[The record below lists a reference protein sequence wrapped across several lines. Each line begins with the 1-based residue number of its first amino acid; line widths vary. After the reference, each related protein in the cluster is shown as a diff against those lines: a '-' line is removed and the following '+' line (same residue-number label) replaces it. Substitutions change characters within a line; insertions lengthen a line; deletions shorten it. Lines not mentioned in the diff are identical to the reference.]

1 MDLIEQALKS
11 HFGHTTF
18 RPGQRQIVD
27 MALAGRDTL
36 VLMPTGGG
44 KSLTYQLPALLKP
57 GLTVVISPLIALMQ
71 DQVERLE
78 ANGIPATFINSS
90 LAPTEQTRREQAAV
104 RGDYKLLYVSPER
117 LLGESFLAVLNRVA
131 AGPGIA
137 LFAVDEAH
145 CVSEW
150 GHDFRPEYRQ
160 LSRVRQR
167 FPTVPM
173 LALTATA
180 TERVRQDILAQ
191 LHLKEPYLHV
201 ASFNRPNLFYD
212 VRAKHKNSYAE
223 LVRLLREIG
232 GSAGD
237 APVIIYCQ
245 SRRAVEQLSE
255 RLSRD
260 SIRALPYHAGL
271 SSEERTEY
279 QSRFI
284 RDDAPVLVA
293 TIAFGMGIGKPDVR
307 AVIHY
312 DLPRS
317 LESYYQESGRAGR
330 DGDPARCVIF
340 FAYGDRAKI
349 EFMIAQ
355 KSEPQEQR
363 VAREQ
368 LAQVVAYCEGA
379 SCRRTM
385 LLAYFG
391 EELPGENCGACDVCL
406 GTRATPEDRT
416 VDAQKFLSAV
426 AKTGQRFGMRHVAD
440 VLRGANTQRILSNN
454 HHQLSVYGIGRD
466 YSAAEW
472 QRVGRALAQQGLVDS
487 WSDETGGYPILRLN
501 PASWEVL
508 RGQRRI
514 EIAPMPATGRD
525 SRDGR
530 VGRSVPEEAL
540 SPERQQLFAELR
552 ALRRE
557 IAEQEDHPAFIV
569 FSDASLRAI
578 ALVCPRTLDSFAR
591 VPGVGSRKLDAYGE
605 RFVRFINHFCEMH
618 GLSAAP
624 EQEASPGTWPTG
636 ERQRRGG
643 TAAAKTSTMQETLRL
658 YRAGFSVEQIATS
671 RQLTRDTIV
680 NHLRKLIEAGETIE
694 VADLMPSDH
703 YRRIADAF
711 AEVGF
716 AALSPVKEIVG
727 EDISYAE
734 MSLVRAALQRA
745 R

>member
-1 MDLIEQALKS
+1 MDSIEQALKS
-11 HFGHTTF
+11 YFGHTTF

-27 MALAGRDTL
+27 TVLAGRDTL

-44 KSLTYQLPALLKP
+44 KSLTYQLPALLRP

-78 ANGIPATFINSS
+78 ANGIPATFVNSS
-90 LAPTEQTRREQAAV
+90 LAPNEQARREQAAV
-104 RGDYKLLYVSPER
+104 RGDYKLVYVSPER
-117 LLGESFLAVLNRVA
+117 LLGERFLALLSRVA

-160 LSRVRQR
+160 LSRLRQR
-167 FPTVPM
+167 FPAVPM

-191 LHLKEPYLHV
+191 LHLNEPYLHV

-212 VRAKHKNSYAE
+212 VRAKHRHSYAE
-223 LVRLLREIG
+223 LVSLLREIG

-245 SRRAVEQLSE
+245 SRRSVEQLSE
-255 RLSRD
+255 RLSHD
-260 SIRALPYHAGL
+260 GIRALPYHAGL
-271 SSEERTEY
+271 APEERTEH

-340 FAYGDRAKI
+340 YAYGDRAKI
-349 EFMIAQ
+349 EYMIAQ
-355 KSEPQEQR
+355 KSEPQEQQ

-368 LAQVVAYCEGA
+368 LAQVVAYCEGVT
-379 SCRRTM
+379 CRRAA

-391 EELPGENCGACDVCL
+391 EEASGENCGACDVCL
-406 GTRATPEDRT
+406 GTRAAPEDRT
-416 VDAQKFLSAV
+416 VDAQKFLSTV

-454 HHQLSVYGIGRD
+454 HHQLSVYGIGQD
-466 YSAAEW
+466 HSAAEW
-472 QRVGRALAQQGLVDS
+472 QRLGRALIQQGLVDS
-487 WSDETGGYPILRLN
+487 WSGETGNYPMLRLN
-501 PASWEVL
+501 SASWEVL
-508 RGQRRI
+508 RGQRRV
-514 EIAPMPATGRD
+514 EFAPMPPTGRD
-525 SRDGR
+525 GRDGR
-530 VGRSVPEEAL
+530 VGRVEPCG
-540 SPERQQLFAELR
+540 PGR
-552 ALRRE
+552 ARGG
-557 IAEQEDHPAFIV
+557 A
-569 FSDASLRAI
+569 
-578 ALVCPRTLDSFAR
+578 
-591 VPGVGSRKLDAYGE
+591 GSGT
-605 RFVRFINHFCEMH
+605 
-618 GLSAAP
+618 SAA
-624 EQEASPGTWPTG
+624 
-636 ERQRRGG
+636 
-643 TAAAKTSTMQETLRL
+643 
-658 YRAGFSVEQIATS
+658 F
-671 RQLTRDTIV
+671 
-680 NHLRKLIEAGETIE
+680 
-694 VADLMPSDH
+694 
-703 YRRIADAF
+703 
-711 AEVGF
+711 
-716 AALSPVKEIVG
+716 
-727 EDISYAE
+727 
-734 MSLVRAALQRA
+734 
-745 R
+745 

>member
-104 RGDYKLLYVSPER
+104 RGDYELLYVSPER

-191 LHLKEPYLHV
+191 LRLKEPYLHV

-355 KSEPQEQR
+355 KSEPQEQS

-472 QRVGRALAQQGLVDS
+472 QRVGSALAQQGLVDS

-557 IAEQEDHPAFIV
+557 IAEEEDHPAFMV
-569 FSDASLRAI
+569 FSDASLRAM
-578 ALVCPRTLDSFAR
+578 ALVCPHTRADFAR

-605 RFVRFINHFCEMH
+605 RFIRAINRFCEMH
-618 GLSAAP
+618 GLSVAP
-624 EQEASPGTWPTG
+624 EQQVLPGTRPARDR
-636 ERQRRGG
+636 ERRQG

-658 YRAGFSVEQIATS
+658 YRAGFGVEQMAS
-671 RQLTRDTIV
+671 MRQLTHDTIV
-680 NHLRKLIEAGETIE
+680 THLRKLIEAGEAID
-694 VADLMPSDH
+694 VADLISSDH
-703 YRRIADAF
+703 YRRIADAI
-711 AEVGF
+711 ADVGF
-716 AALSPVKEIVG
+716 AALTPVKEIVG
-727 EDISYAE
+727 DDISYAE
-734 MSLVRAALQRA
+734 IRLVRATLQRNG
-745 R
+745 

>member
-1 MDLIEQALKS
+1 MDSIEQALKT

-18 RPGQRQIVD
+18 WPGQRQIVD
-27 MALAGRDTL
+27 MVLAGRDAL

-44 KSLTYQLPALLKP
+44 KSLTYQLPALLRP
-57 GLTVVISPLIALMQ
+57 GLTVVVSPLIALMH

-78 ANGIPATFINSS
+78 ANGIPATFVNSS
-90 LAPTEQTRREQAAV
+90 LAPEERVRREQAAV
-104 RGDYKLLYVSPER
+104 RGDYRLLYVAPER
-117 LLGESFLAVLNRVA
+117 LLGESFLALLDRVA
-131 AGPGIA
+131 AGPGIT

-160 LSRVRQR
+160 LSRLRQR
-167 FPTVPM
+167 FPAIPM

-191 LHLKEPYLHV
+191 LRLKEPYLHV

-212 VRAKHKNSYAE
+212 IRAKHRHSYGE
-223 LVRLLREIG
+223 LVSLLREIG

-255 RLSRD
+255 RLARD
-260 SIRALPYHAGL
+260 GIRTLPYHAGL
-271 SSEERTEY
+271 APEERTEY
-279 QSRFI
+279 QNRFI
-284 RDDAPVLVA
+284 RDDVPVLVA
-293 TIAFGMGIGKPDVR
+293 TIAFGMGIAKPDVR

-340 FAYGDRAKI
+340 YAYGDRAKI
-349 EFMIAQ
+349 EYMIAQ
-355 KSEPQEQR
+355 KSEPQEQQ

-368 LAQVVAYCEGA
+368 LAQVVAYCEGNT
-379 SCRRTM
+379 CRRAT

-391 EELPGENCGACDVCL
+391 EDLPEENCGACDVCL
-406 GTRATPEDRT
+406 GTRAAPEDRT

-466 YSAAEW
+466 YPAAEW
-472 QRVGRALAQQGLVDS
+472 QRLARALVQQGLVDN
-487 WSDETGGYPILRLN
+487 WSGEEGAYPVLRLN

-508 RGQRRI
+508 RGQRRF
-514 EIAPMPATGRD
+514 ELAPMPPTGRD

-530 VGRSVPEEAL
+530 AGRNVPEEAL
-540 SPERQQLFAELR
+540 DPVRQELFAELR

-557 IAEQEDHPAFIV
+557 IAEEEDHPAFMV
-569 FSDASLRAI
+569 FSDASLRAM
-578 ALVCPRTLDSFAR
+578 ALLCPHTLDAFAR

-605 RFVRFINHFCEMH
+605 RFVRAVYRFCDAH
-618 GLSAAP
+618 SLSAAP
-624 EQEASPGTWPTG
+624 PDTRPAWERERRQGTTG
-636 ERQRRGG
+636 
-643 TAAAKTSTMQETLRL
+643 AKTSTTQETLRL
-658 YRAGFSVEQIATS
+658 YRAGFGLEQMAAM
-671 RQLTRDTIV
+671 RQLTQDTIV
-680 NHLRKLIEAGETIE
+680 THLRKLIEEGEVID
-694 VADLMPSDH
+694 VADLVPDDH
-703 YRRIADAF
+703 FRRIADAF

-716 AALSPVKEIVG
+716 AALTP
-727 EDISYAE
+727 
-734 MSLVRAALQRA
+734 
-745 R
+745 

>member
-1 MDLIEQALKS
+1 MDSIEQALKS
-11 HFGHTTF
+11 HFGHAAF
-18 RPGQRQIVD
+18 LPGQRQIVD
-27 MALAGRDTL
+27 VVLAGRDAL

-44 KSLTYQLPALLKP
+44 KSLTYQLPALLRP

-78 ANGIPATFINSS
+78 ANGIPATFVNSS
-90 LAPTEQTRREQAAV
+90 LAPTEQARREQAAV

-117 LLGESFLAVLNRVA
+117 LLGEGFLALLDRVG
-131 AGPGIA
+131 AGPGIS

-212 VRAKHKNSYAE
+212 VRAKHKHSYAE
-223 LVRLLREIG
+223 LVSLLREIG
-232 GSAGD
+232 EPAGEV
-237 APVIIYCQ
+237 PVIIYCQ

-260 SIRALPYHAGL
+260 GIRALPYHAGL
-271 SSEERTEY
+271 SPEERTEY

-284 RDDAPVLVA
+284 RDDVPMLVA

-349 EFMIAQ
+349 EFLIAQ

-368 LAQVVAYCEGA
+368 LAQVVAYCEGTI
-379 SCRRTM
+379 CRRAM

-391 EELPGENCGACDVCL
+391 EETSGENCGTCDVCL
-406 GTRATPEDRT
+406 GARAALEDRT

-426 AKTGQRFGMRHVAD
+426 AKTSQRFGMRHVAD

-472 QRVGRALAQQGLVDS
+472 QRLGRALVQQGLVES
-487 WSDETGGYPILRLN
+487 WSGEAGNYPILRLN
-501 PASWEVL
+501 PTSWEVL
-508 RGQRRI
+508 RGQRRV
-514 EIAPMPATGRD
+514 EIAPMPTTGRD
-525 SRDGR
+525 SQDSG
-530 VGRSVPEEAL
+530 VGRNAPEDAL
-540 SPERQQLFAELR
+540 DPVRQQLFVTLR
-552 ALRRE
+552 TLRRE
-557 IAEQEDHPAFIV
+557 IAEEEDVPAYIV
-569 FSDASLRAI
+569 FSDANLRAM
-578 ALVCPRTLDSFAR
+578 ALVCPRTLDAFAR

-605 RFVRFINHFCEMH
+605 RFVGAISRFCDLHS
-618 GLSAAP
+618 LSAAP
-624 EQEASPGTWPTG
+624 EEQASLVTRPAR
-636 ERQRRGG
+636 ERERRREP
-643 TAAAKTSTMQETLRL
+643 AAKTATMQETLRL
-658 YRAGFSVEQIATS
+658 YRAGFGLEQMATA
-671 RQLTRDTIV
+671 RQLTQDTIV
-680 NHLRKLIEAGETIE
+680 NHLRKLIELGEAID
-694 VADLMPSDH
+694 VADLMPRDH

-711 AEVGF
+711 AEVGL
-716 AALSPVKEIVG
+716 AALTPVKEIVG

-734 MSLVRAALQRA
+734 ISLVRALFQRNG
-745 R
+745 

>member
-1 MDLIEQALKS
+1 MDSIEQALKT

-18 RPGQRQIVD
+18 WPGQRQIVD
-27 MALAGRDTL
+27 MALTRRDAL

-44 KSLTYQLPALLKP
+44 KSLTYQLPALLQP
-57 GLTVVISPLIALMQ
+57 GLTVVVSPLIALMQ

-78 ANGIPATFINSS
+78 ANGIPATFVNSS
-90 LAPTEQTRREQAAV
+90 LAPAEQARREQAAV
-104 RGDYKLLYVSPER
+104 RGDYKLLYVAPER
-117 LLGESFLAVLNRVA
+117 LLGESFLALLARVA

-160 LSRVRQR
+160 LNRLRRR
-167 FPTVPM
+167 FPAVPM

-191 LHLKEPYLHV
+191 LHLKDPYLHV

-212 VRAKHKNSYAE
+212 VRAKHRHSYAE
-223 LVRLLREIG
+223 LVTLLREIG
-232 GSAGD
+232 GPAGD
-237 APVIIYCQ
+237 ASVIIYCQ

-260 SIRALPYHAGL
+260 GIRALPYHAGL
-271 SSEERTEY
+271 APEERTAS

-284 RDDAPVLVA
+284 RDDVPVLVA
-293 TIAFGMGIGKPDVR
+293 TIAFGMGIAKPDVR

-330 DGDPARCVIF
+330 DSDPARCVIF
-340 FAYGDRAKI
+340 FAYGDRAKV
-349 EFMIAQ
+349 EYMIAQ
-355 KSEPQEQR
+355 KSEPQEQQ

-368 LAQVVAYCEGA
+368 LAQVVAYCEGNT
-379 SCRRTM
+379 CRRAT

-391 EELPGENCGACDVCL
+391 EELPGENCGACDICL
-406 GTRATPEDRT
+406 GTVAAPEDRT

-466 YSAAEW
+466 YPAAEW
-472 QRVGRALAQQGLVDS
+472 QRLARALVQQGLMDS
-487 WSDETGGYPILRLN
+487 WSGEEGGYPTLRLN

-508 RGQRRI
+508 RGQRRF
-514 EIAPMPATGRD
+514 ELAPMPTTGRE

-530 VGRSVPEEAL
+530 SGRGAPEEAL
-540 SPERQQLFAELR
+540 DPERQELFAELR

-557 IAEQEDHPAFIV
+557 IAEEEDHPAFMV
-569 FSDASLRAI
+569 FSDASLRAM
-578 ALVCPRTLDSFAR
+578 ALACPRTLDAFAR
-591 VPGVGSRKLDAYGE
+591 VSGVGSRKLAAYGE
-605 RFVRFINHFCEMH
+605 RFVRAIDRFCDAH

-624 EQEASPGTWPTG
+624 PLPQPVWEH
-636 ERQRRGG
+636 ERRQGV
-643 TAAAKTSTMQETLRL
+643 APAKTSTMLETLRL
-658 YRAGFSVEQIATS
+658 YHAGMSIEQMATA
-671 RQLTRDTIV
+671 RQLTQDAIV
-680 NHLRKLIEAGETIE
+680 THLRKLIEAGEPIE
-694 VADLMPSDH
+694 VSDFVPDDH

-716 AALSPVKEIVG
+716 AALTPVKEIVG
-727 EDISYAE
+727 DDISYAE
-734 MSLVRAALQRA
+734 IRLVRAALQRNG
-745 R
+745 